1 MIVLDTSA
9 LFAALVPDQP
19 EHAAAARVLLSE
31 PHPRVLSPFVLA
43 ELSYLLSTRG
53 GHGRELALLAE
64 VGQEAYELAPLGS
77 EDVATCAGVIERYR
91 DLGVGL
97 TDASVVVLAHRAR
110 SNRIFTLDERHFR
123 AMQPLGGGSFELL
136 PADA

>member
-53 GHGRELALLAE
+53 GHGRELDANLR
-64 VGQEAYELAPLGS
+64 
-77 EDVATCAGVIERYR
+77 AGVDRNAR
-91 DLGVGL
+91 
-97 TDASVVVLAHRAR
+97 VVIAR
-110 SNRIFTLDERHFR
+110 FR
-123 AMQPLGGGSFELL
+123 CYE
-136 PADA
+136 